1 MNNKKTKD
9 KIITDFFQPKSSRF
23 SRIFLDKSLTLDNE
37 KEISGSENEELST
50 EFDFK
55 KVNIQKL
62 ETKTID
68 PIISNYHFSL
78 ETLLKDQENRKKRC
92 ELFDRAEKLFNVKT
106 IEPKDITPFVSSDIG
121 IIVEKKKGHEFLTVF
136 NKTDIFK
143 KQMYWSFFSN
153 NIEKIKI
160 DDVFFEE
167 SESQWDILMFEKD
180 KFLFLLISGYFS
192 DMIDLG
198 KNFSEKFVQ
207 WLLDKFSVEENE
219 MLLYGYFSILLKIY
233 STTSC
238 QMHIL
243 SEFQIKRIFSLLG
256 ATSEVIDIKSSI
268 EPMEVKEDNDLNN
281 NYYFKMIN
289 LKLILNL
296 LRTTLLHNRIKK
308 YQCILLIFSIILK
321 LYMDYKCSFY
331 LESLLHACYLQLFNS
346 ISDIEFQSMAFDM
359 FDIAYNI
366 TENSSMRLCILQSFP
381 VEHIYGEILR
391 SGLAFSML
399 LNTRNPPDNFPNN
412 FVFPFPRIFN
422 HIQTSRPFFPI
433 DSNTDYFELYISI
446 YMLDYILSQPLY
458 QDSQI
463 IEKIC
468 ELLKNIYEKILDS
481 RNAFII
487 RTETKAKIQ
496 RLLLR
501 LIHTPGI
508 FLKKRQSTLE
518 YHFNKI

>member
-268 EPMEVKEDNDLNN
+268 EPMEAQS
-281 NYYFKMIN
+281 Y
-289 LKLILNL
+289 
-296 LRTTLLHNRIKK
+296 KK
-308 YQCILLIFSIILK
+308 VSI
-321 LYMDYKCSFY
+321 
-331 LESLLHACYLQLFNS
+331 

-487 RTETKAKIQ
+487 RTEIVIKIDSYP
-496 RLLLR
+496 RY
-501 LIHTPGI
+501 
-508 FLKKRQSTLE
+508 FLKKTTV
-518 YHFNKI
+518 YT